1 MVAAVVRVTAS
12 TTHSSVSV
20 QASTNGITATNTNTF
35 VSKVAG
41 LFTIA
46 APGLNGSVSTVV
58 KDTGIFGIAAAMA
71 DGNSCPSIGP
81 ITGVLPIAT
90 IAVAVGSYI
99 LGCSSVATYRASG
112 RRYTGA
118 YQESIEG
125 STELHS
131 VGSRAGEEKVVFLE
145 QVMFLSEGSERL

>member
-1 MVAAVVRVTAS
+1 MIADDVTSTRACIYSDATFASNARARKPAAGGYFVTRIRP
-12 TTHSSVSV
+12 
-20 QASTNGITATNTNTF
+20 NGELN

-125 STELHS
+125 SLS
-131 VGSRAGEEKVVFLE
+131 FIVSGRG
-145 QVMFLSEGSERL
+145 QVKKK